1 MANTVIS
8 YEERRNRILG
18 RLLIWPAAFWLVV
31 FFALPLVV
39 VLVYSFLTPD
49 QVTQVKLPLTLDGY
63 LKVADPVY
71 TGVIVRSIMYAVET
85 TVICLL
91 LGYPLAFFVATRPRS
106 VRNFFLL
113 LVVIPFWTN
122 FLVRTYAWLFI
133 LSNNGLINSLLVDT
147 FNILSTPIKMINT
160 PFAVVVGLIYGNLP
174 FMILPIYAS
183 VEKFN
188 FRLVEAVHD
197 LGGNDW
203 HAFWRVVLPIT
214 MPGVVA
220 GSILVFIPSLGAY
233 VVPDMLGGTQGLM
246 IGMQITDA
254 VRSLTRKPFGG
265 ALSIVMMVVVSIALL
280 IYFRFSE
287 QSQANQGR

>member
-1 MANTVIS
+1 MTDTVVS
-8 YEERRNRILG
+8 YEERRNRALG
-18 RLLIWPAAFWLVV
+18 RLLIWPAAFWLVI
-31 FFALPLVV
+31 FFALPLLV
-39 VLVYSFLTPD
+39 VLVFSFLTPD
-49 QVTQVKLPLTLDGY
+49 QYSQVKLPFTLDSY
-63 LKVADPVY
+63 FKVADPIY
-71 TGVIVRSIMYAVET
+71 TNVIVRSIIYAVET

-91 LGYPLAFFVATRPRS
+91 IGYPLAFFVATRSRN

-122 FLVRTYAWLFI
+122 FLVRTYAWLFL

-147 FNILSTPIKMINT
+147 FNILAQPIKMINT
-160 PFAVVVGLIYGNLP
+160 PFAVVIGLIYGNLP
-174 FMILPIYAS
+174 FMILPIYAA

-203 HAFWRVVLPIT
+203 QAFWRVVLPIT

-233 VVPDMLGGTQGLM
+233 VVPDLLGGTQGLM
-246 IGMQITDA
+246 IGLQITDA
-254 VRSLTRKPFGG
+254 VRSLTRKPFGA
-265 ALSIVMMVVVSIALL
+265 ALSIVLMVVVSVALL
-280 IYFRFSE
+280 VYFRFAE
-287 QSQANQGR
+287 RSQASQGR